1 MTLMHFFLLHRY
13 KTDLVHYVTPTGD
26 NRISVQHMM
35 RYGVFGEARTD
46 DPNVI
51 AIEVNTSLAQRIFS
65 SDQSLKRFIARPSK

>member
-1 MTLMHFFLLHRY
+1 
-13 KTDLVHYVTPTGD
+13 
-26 NRISVQHMM
+26 MM

-51 AIEVNTSLAQRIFS
+51 AIEVNTSLAPRIFS